1 MKKLIMTMTLTS
13 KRQTVF
19 PLEWCRR
26 EGLERGGPLNV
37 FDLGKDGLLIR
48 PIKAP
53 GSEAVR
59 KLLRQT
65 PVGGHSP
72 RQAANIVK
80 QALRQVRDE
89 AGGH

>member
-1 MKKLIMTMTLTS
+1 MKATTMTLTE
-13 KRQTVF
+13 KRQTIF

-53 GSEAVR
+53 GPEAVR

-65 PVGGHSP
+65 PAGRHSP
-72 RQAANIVK
+72 RQAAAIVNRS
-80 QALRQVRDE
+80 LRQARDE

>member
-1 MKKLIMTMTLTS
+1 MTLTE

-19 PLEWCRR
+19 PLDWCRR

-53 GSEAVR
+53 SQEAVR
-59 KLLRQT
+59 KLLRQS
-65 PVGGHSP
+65 PVGRHSP
-72 RQAANIVK
+72 REAAAIVN
-80 QALRQVRDE
+80 QALRQARDE